1 MTIVNWQEIDTLFL
15 DIDGTLL
22 DRNFDNVVWEE
33 LLPTRYGAAS
43 GLEIDEARESLDSH
57 MRDVAHTLDYYRTD
71 YWTEYTGVDVLKLH
85 QKVTHLLRFRPGTRG
100 FLDWVRR
107 SKISSMLITN
117 ADRECFSLKDTYCRL
132 SDEVETIVSCH
143 DYGAPKESQAFWM
156 SLNSEH
162 TFDSERTLFIDD
174 DQTVLAAAERY
185 GIRHLL
191 TISQPDS
198 RRPSRDGLRFQSI
211 DNLMELVPVEV
222 GAQKSTFH
230 E

>member
-1 MTIVNWQEIDTLFL
+1 MTVVNWQEIDTLLL

-33 LLPTRYGAAS
+33 LLPARYGAAS
-43 GLEIDEARESLDSH
+43 GREIDEARESLDSH

-107 SKISSMLITN
+107 CNISSMLITN
-117 ADRECFSLKDTYCRL
+117 ADRDCFSLKDTYCRL

-143 DYGAPKESQAFWM
+143 DYGVPKETQAFWL

-162 TFDSERTLFIDD
+162 PFDRDRTLFIDD
-174 DQTVLAAAERY
+174 DEAVLSAAERY
-185 GIRHLL
+185 GIGHLL
-191 TISQPDS
+191 TIRQPDS
-198 RRPSRDGLRFQSI
+198 KRPPREGLRFKSV

-222 GAQKSTFH
+222 GARKFTFQ